1 LCYKLRIGVQRRN
14 HCADCRFGG
23 LILAWY
29 DSLLNASLKSAAT
42 AAVSDG
48 SMTFSEM
55 LNLLSLAATG
65 GVSASELSDLKSVY
79 TNFSPNFSSNYLKS
93 ITYSVVYDNPGN
105 AKWWGGAKT
114 LSAVAPLGNLQADS
128 SETVANRLIGK
139 WFLGTDLP
147 MPIAG
152 GDTATGKAATSVFNY
167 ATATGPLTVNGVA
180 ASDINQGSLG
190 DCYLMAALGSIA
202 NTQPAVINNMFT
214 ANSNGTYG
222 VTFYKAGAPVYST
235 VNSSLAVNTSGKLA
249 LAGDVNKSLSGEL
262 WVSLAEKAYTQLN
275 TQFDVDN
282 NGSQWNGENSY
293 QAIEG
298 GLAQAIKQVA
308 NVNYRYY
315 SSYYQGFGDSYDSG
329 EFYSANA
336 STYKQT
342 LISGLNAGA
351 IGWIGS
357 WGNTTG
363 SNGKQ
368 EFVAGHAFMLLA
380 YNAST
385 DKFVV
390 RNPWGGSGTSYY
402 NIQFEVSI
410 ETFWNSSVKAL
421 VALSDA
427 SIADPSYNYTLSSSA
442 SASTSAINEGSAIVF
457 TITRSGSGTSSTVYL
472 DSVDGSAGS
481 ADYAAFADRTVTFAA
496 NETVKTISV
505 STYSD
510 ALIESTE
517 NFSVALFKKSTDTSA
532 AVTSTAFIKDVA
544 VTSYGYT
551 VASSAAT
558 SATAASEG
566 QSITFTITR
575 SGTGTASTVYLSTG
589 AGTAGALDYSALTK
603 QALDFSSYDTTKTIT
618 VAAYKDALN
627 ESVESFSLNLFKS
640 LSDATAT
647 ASATAYIADAV
658 DPLYDYV
665 LLSNAS
671 SASAAAAEGGKVTFT
686 IMRGGT
692 GTASTVYLS
701 TLAGTAGITDYMPI
715 SKTPVTFS
723 ANQSIATLQVDVTQD
738 WWLEPVEYFRLGLYK
753 NQTDTVASAY
763 ATSYIKDVLVGSY
776 NYTIGSS
783 ASTAATATSEGSNV
797 TFTVTRSG
805 SGTASTVYVATASG
819 TAIGGSDYATQSR
832 QAVSFGTDETSKTV
846 TVATY
851 QDSLTEGNEYFWLNL
866 FRNAT
871 DTTSST
877 YAAAYIKDV
886 ALANYTYTLSSD
898 ATSTSA
904 AIEGGSITFTI
915 SRSGS
920 GSASTV
926 YVSTSNGSALG
937 GSDFAA
943 LSRQAI
949 NFAANETSK
958 TVTVATYQDG
968 QTEANEYFWLD
979 LYKNYSDT
987 NWSTYA
993 SAYIKDVPVT
1003 NYSYT
1008 VTSNAATSGTAVT
1021 EGSSVSF
1028 TITRSGSGSASTV
1041 YVSTS
1046 DGSAY
1051 GDSDFA
1057 SLDLQ
1062 SVTFGASETSKTVT
1076 VSTYT
1081 DSTTESPEYFWL
1093 DLYKNYT
1100 DSSWS
1105 SYGRAYIKDAPVT
1118 SYSYSVIS
1126 NATTSNPVT
1135 EGGAVTFT
1143 ITRSTSG
1150 SASTVYVAT
1159 SNGTAQSGSDYLAL
1173 SRQAVTFAANET
1185 SKTIS
1190 VSTYQDSLS
1199 ESTENFWLDLYT
1211 NATDVTWSAFASA
1224 YIKDAASVNYN
1235 YTVTSNANSTSKAV
1249 VEGGVITFTI
1259 TRSASGTAS
1268 TVYVST
1274 SEGSADNDLDFTPV
1288 ALQAVTFASNET
1300 TRTINVTTKADAISE
1315 GYEYLWLD
1323 LYKNA
1328 TDSFWTTYGTAY
1340 IKDPG
1345 FAALSLAAQADP
1357 PQRPVAAGP
1366 APSPGAVASAS
1377 QSPLILPGHTEGEY
1391 QNQSAFAALT
1401 ANGAVIS
1408 WGDSASGGDA
1418 SAVASQLDGSIRVT
1432 RVYSSAQ
1439 AFAALR
1445 ADGSVVTW
1453 GKQDAGGNSATVAS
1467 GINGSVDVT
1476 DIAATKLAF
1485 AALRTDG
1492 SVLSWGDDR
1501 YGGNSSAVASALTG
1515 SVPVVKIY
1523 SSSLAFAALRADG
1536 SVVTWGLDSFGGSAS
1551 NVTASL
1557 NGTVDVTKVFSSQ
1570 GAFAALR
1577 VDGSVV
1583 TWGAAGSGG
1592 DSSLVSAQLN
1602 GALDVTTIRATHT
1615 AFAAL
1620 RTDGSV
1626 ISWGDASFGGD
1637 SSAVA
1642 NSLNGNVDVV
1652 SLSSTGG
1659 AFAALRADGSVVT
1672 WGYDLFGGNSAKV
1685 AASLNGT
1692 EDVTSVLGNSAA
1704 FAALRSN
1711 GSVVAWG
1718 SDGHGGD
1725 TSSVSSQLDG
1735 SNRVVQLAA
1744 SNGAF
1749 AALRFD
1755 GSVVTWGDVYS
1766 GGDSA
1771 AVASQL
1777 NGTIPVSRIV
1787 ASSGAFM
1794 AVRIDGSVVSWGDP
1808 TTGGDAGSQATQLQ
1822 SVVGGAV
1829 VDAAGANW
1837 LTGSASI
1844 DALFGTVGHDTL
1856 SGLGGN
1862 DSLNGGTGTDTALY
1876 TGNRASYTTTKTA
1889 AGWTVSSAAEG
1900 LDTLAN
1906 IERLKFAD
1914 TTLALDLAGNAGTTA
1929 KILGAVFGPASVSNK
1944 GYVGIGL
1951 DYLDNRGYSYTQLMQ
1966 LALDARLGAN
1976 ASYDAVVDLLYSNV
1990 VGAMPDTAEHNY
2002 YVGLLNTKT
2011 FTPASLG
2018 VLAADTTQNT
2028 VNINLLGLASTGIE
2042 YSI

>member
-1 LCYKLRIGVQRRN
+1 M
-14 HCADCRFGG
+14 
-23 LILAWY
+23 AWY
-29 DSLLNASLKSAAT
+29 DSLLNASLKSAAST
-42 AAVSDG
+42 AVNDG
-48 SMTFSEM
+48 SVTFSEM
-55 LNLLSLAATG
+55 LNLLSLAASG

-79 TNFSPNFSSNYLKS
+79 SNFSPNFSSNYLKS

-105 AKWWGGAKT
+105 AKWWGGTST
-114 LSAVAPLGNLQADS
+114 LSSVAPLGNLQADS

-152 GDTATGKAATSVFNY
+152 GDTATGKAATRVFSY
-167 ATATGPLTVNGVA
+167 ATASGPLTVNGVA
-180 ASDINQGSLG
+180 ATDINQGAAG
-190 DCYLMAALGSIA
+190 DCYLMAALGAIA
-202 NTQPAVINNMFT
+202 NARPTVINNMFT
-214 ANSNGTYG
+214 PNSNGTYG
-222 VTFYKAGAPVYST
+222 VTFYKASAPVYST
-235 VNSSLAVNTSGKLA
+235 VNNSLAVNTSGKLA

-336 STYKQT
+336 STYKQA

-517 NFSVALFKKSTDTSA
+517 NFSVALYKNAADTSSA
-532 AVTSTAFIKDVA
+532 ATATAFIKDVA

-558 SATAASEG
+558 IGNAALEG
-566 QSITFTITR
+566 QNITFTITR
-575 SGTGTASTVYLSTG
+575 TGTGTGTASTVYLSTL
-589 AGTAGALDYSALTK
+589 AGTAGSLDYSALTK
-603 QALDFSSYDTTKTIT
+603 QALDFSTFDTSKTIT
-618 VAAYKDALN
+618 VITYKDALN

-665 LLSNAS
+665 LVSNAGS
-671 SASAAAAEGGKVTFT
+671 SGAGAAEGGKVTFT
-686 IMRGGT
+686 ITRGGT

-701 TLAGTAGITDYMPI
+701 TLAATAGITDYLPI

-738 WWLEPVEYFRLGLYK
+738 WWLEPVEYFRLGLYQ
-753 NQTDTVASAY
+753 NQTDTVARAY

-783 ASTAATATSEGSNV
+783 AGTAATAVPEGAPV

-832 QAVSFGTDETSKTV
+832 QAVTFGATETSKNV

-866 FRNAT
+866 YRNAS
-871 DTTSST
+871 DTTRST
-877 YAAAYIKDV
+877 YATAYIKDV
-886 ALANYTYTLSSD
+886 VLTDYAYTLTSNASS
-898 ATSTSA
+898 ATTA
-904 AIEGGSITFTI
+904 ATEGGSVTFTI
-915 SRSGS
+915 SRSAS

-937 GSDFAA
+937 GSDFTA
-943 LSRQAI
+943 LTRQAI
-949 NFAANETSK
+949 DFGANDTSK
-958 TVTVATYQDG
+958 TVTVAAYQDDK
-968 QTEANEYFWLD
+968 TEATEYFWLE
-979 LYKNYSDT
+979 LYKNYADT
-987 NWSTYA
+987 TTATYG
-993 SAYIKDVPVT
+993 SAYIKDIPVVS
-1003 NYSYT
+1003 YSYK
-1008 VTSNAATSGTAVT
+1008 VSSNAATSSAAVI
-1021 EGSSVSF
+1021 EGNDVTF
-1028 TITRSGSGSASTV
+1028 TITRTASGSGVGSASTV

-1057 SLDLQ
+1057 SINLQ
-1062 SVTFGASETSKTVT
+1062 SVTFGANETSKTVT
-1076 VSTYT
+1076 VKTLA
-1081 DSTTESPEYFWL
+1081 DSTTESPESFWL

-1100 DSSWS
+1100 DSTETTS
-1105 SYGRAYIKDAPVT
+1105 GLAYIKDVPVI
-1118 SYSYSVIS
+1118 SYTYSVTS
-1126 NATTSNPVT
+1126 NATVSNPVT
-1135 EGGAVTFT
+1135 EGGTVTFT
-1143 ITRSTSG
+1143 IIRSASG

-1159 SNGTAQSGSDYLAL
+1159 SNGTAQSGSDYIAL

-1185 SKTIS
+1185 SQTIS
-1190 VSTYQDSLS
+1190 VTTKTDSLS
-1199 ESTENFWLDLYT
+1199 EG
-1211 NATDVTWSAFASA
+1211 
-1224 YIKDAASVNYN
+1224 K
-1235 YTVTSNANSTSKAV
+1235 
-1249 VEGGVITFTI
+1249 
-1259 TRSASGTAS
+1259 
-1268 TVYVST
+1268 
-1274 SEGSADNDLDFTPV
+1274 
-1288 ALQAVTFASNET
+1288 
-1300 TRTINVTTKADAISE
+1300 
-1315 GYEYLWLD
+1315 EYFWLD

-1328 TDSFWTTYGTAY
+1328 TDTNWIGYRSAY
-1340 IKDPG
+1340 IKDPVV
-1345 FAALSLAAQADP
+1345 AALSLAAEP
-1357 PQRPVAAGP
+1357 ELPLHAAATNASSLGP
-1366 APSPGAVASAS
+1366 VASAS
-1377 QSPLILPGHTEGEY
+1377 SSLLVLPGHTEAEY
-1391 QNQSAFAALT
+1391 QNQYAFAALK
-1401 ANGAVIS
+1401 ANGSVVS
-1408 WGDSASGGDA
+1408 WGDNASGGDT
-1418 SAVASQLDGSIRVT
+1418 SAVAAFLDGVVRVT
-1432 RVYSSAQ
+1432 RIYSNAQ
-1439 AFAALR
+1439 AFSALR
-1445 ADGSVVTW
+1445 ADGSVITW
-1453 GKQDAGGNSATVAS
+1453 GKADAGGSSAAVAS
-1467 GINGSVDVT
+1467 GISGVIDVT

-1485 AALRTDG
+1485 AALRQDG
-1492 SVLSWGDDR
+1492 SVLAWGDGR
-1501 YGGNSSAVASALTG
+1501 YGGDISAVANALNG
-1515 SVPVVKIY
+1515 SVPVAKVY
-1523 SSSLAFAALRADG
+1523 SNSLAFAALRTDG
-1536 SVVTWGLDSFGGSAS
+1536 SVVTWGLDSFGGNSSA
-1551 NVTASL
+1551 VATSL
-1557 NGTVDVTKVFSSQ
+1557 NGTIDVSRVFSSQ

-1577 VDGSVV
+1577 TDGSVV
-1583 TWGAAGSGG
+1583 TWGATGSGG
-1592 DSSLVSAQLN
+1592 DSSTVSTQLD
-1602 GALDVTTIRATHT
+1602 GVLDVTAVSATQT
-1615 AFAAL
+1615 AMAAL
-1620 RTDGSV
+1620 RADGSV
-1626 ISWGDASFGGD
+1626 VAWGNSIFGGD

-1642 NSLNGNVDVV
+1642 NSLNGELDVV

-1659 AFAALRADGSVVT
+1659 AFAALRSDGSVIT
-1672 WGYDLFGGNSAKV
+1672 WGYDLYGGNSAKV
-1685 AASLNGT
+1685 AAELKGT
-1692 EDVTSVLGNSAA
+1692 EDVISVLGNNGA
-1704 FAALRSN
+1704 FAAIRTN
-1711 GSVVAWG
+1711 GSVIAWG
-1718 SDGHGGD
+1718 SDSHGGD
-1725 TSSVSSQLDG
+1725 TSSVSAQLDG
-1735 SNRVVQLAA
+1735 STRVVQLYA

-1755 GSVVTWGDVYS
+1755 GSVVTWGDLYA
-1766 GGDSA
+1766 GGDSS

-1777 NGTIPVSRIV
+1777 NGAIPVSRIV
-1787 ASSGAFM
+1787 GTGGAFM
-1794 AVRIDGSVVSWGDP
+1794 AVRMDGSVVSWGD
-1808 TTGGDAGSQATQLQ
+1808 TAAGGDSGSRSTSLQ
-1822 SVVGGAV
+1822 SVVGGAM
-1829 VDAAGANW
+1829 VDATGVNW
-1837 LTGSASI
+1837 LTGSGNI
-1844 DALFGTVGHDTL
+1844 DALFGTVGNDTL
-1856 SGLGGN
+1856 YGRGGN
-1862 DSLNGGTGTDTALY
+1862 DSLNGGAGTDTALY
-1876 TGNRASYTTTKTA
+1876 YGNRASYTTTKTA
-1889 AGWTVSSAAEG
+1889 TGWTVSSAAEG
-1900 LDTLAN
+1900 LDTLTN

-1929 KILGAVFGPASVSNK
+1929 KILGAVFGRASVSNK
-1944 GYVGIGL
+1944 AYMGIGL
-1951 DYLDNRGYSYTQLMQ
+1951 DYLDNQSYSYAQLMQ
-1966 LALDARLGAN
+1966 LALDARLGPD

-1990 VGAMPDTAEHNY
+1990 VGVLPGTAEHNY
-2002 YVGLLNTKT
+2002 YVGLLNAKT

-2018 VLAADTTQNT
+2018 VLAAETTENT
-2028 VNINLLGLASTGIE
+2028 LNINLLGLVSTGID
-2042 YSI
+2042 YSV

>member
-1 LCYKLRIGVQRRN
+1 M
-14 HCADCRFGG
+14 
-23 LILAWY
+23 AWY

-79 TNFSPNFSSNYLKS
+79 TNFSSNFSSNYLKS

-235 VNSSLAVNTSGKLA
+235 VNNSLAVNTSGKLA
-249 LAGDVNKSLSGEL
+249 LAGDVNKSLTGEL

-282 NGSQWNGENSY
+282 YGSQWNGENSY

-298 GLAQAIKQVA
+298 GFAQAIKQVA

-315 SSYYQGFGDSYDSG
+315 SSYFTGIGDSYDSG

-368 EFVAGHAFMLLA
+368 EFVEGHAFMLLA
-380 YNAST
+380 YNATT

-390 RNPWGGSGTSYY
+390 RNPWGGKGTGDY
-402 NIQFEVSI
+402 NPQFEVSI
-410 ETFWNSSVKAL
+410 ETFWNSNVKAL
-421 VALSDA
+421 VALSNA
-427 SIADPSYNYTLSSSA
+427 TIADPTYNYTLASSA
-442 SASTSAINEGSAIVF
+442 GTSATAVSEGSATVF

-481 ADYAAFADRTVTFAA
+481 ADYAAFADRSVTFAA
-496 NETVKTISV
+496 NETVKTIAV

-510 ALIESTE
+510 TLVESTE
-517 NFSVALFKKSTDTSA
+517 NFSVSLYKKFTDTSA
-532 AVTSTAFIKDVA
+532 AATSTAFIKDVA
-544 VTSYGYT
+544 VTNFGYT
-551 VASSAAT
+551 VSSSAAT
-558 SATAASEG
+558 SAKAATEG

-575 SGTGTASTVYLSTG
+575 SGTGTASTVYLSTF
-589 AGTAGALDYSALTK
+589 AGTASNLDYSALSK
-603 QALDFSSYDTTKTIT
+603 QVLNFSSYDTTKTIT
-618 VAAYKDALN
+618 VTAFKDALN
-627 ESVESFSLNLFKS
+627 ESVESFGLNLLKN
-640 LSDATAT
+640 LSDTTAT
-647 ASATAYIADAV
+647 ASATACIADAV
-658 DPLYDYV
+658 DPLYEYV
-665 LLSNAS
+665 LVSDAGS
-671 SASAAAAEGGKVTFT
+671 SGAAAAEGGKVTFT
-686 IMRGGT
+686 ITRGGT

-701 TLAGTAGITDYMPI
+701 TIAGTAGITDYI
-715 SKTPVTFS
+715 HIDKTPVTFS
-723 ANQSIATLQVDVTQD
+723 GNQTIATLQVDVAQD

-753 NQTDTVASAY
+753 NQTDAAASTY
-763 ATSYIKDVLVGSY
+763 ATAYIKDVLVGSY

-783 ASTAATATSEGSNV
+783 ASSAATAVSEGDSV

-819 TAIGGSDYATQSR
+819 TAVGGSDYATQSR
-832 QAVSFGTDETSKTV
+832 QAVTFDATETSKTV

-877 YAAAYIKDV
+877 YATAYIKDV
-886 ALANYTYTLSSD
+886 ALANFTYTLSSD

-904 AIEGGSITFTI
+904 ALEGGSISFTI

-949 NFAANETSK
+949 KFAANETSK

-979 LYKNYSDT
+979 LYKNYADT
-987 NWSTYA
+987 NWATYV

-1057 SLDLQ
+1057 SVDLQ

-1081 DSTTESPEYFWL
+1081 DSTTESNEYFWL

-1100 DSSWS
+1100 DSSWTT
-1105 SYGRAYIKDAPVT
+1105 YGKAYIKDAPVT
-1118 SYSYSVIS
+1118 SYTYSVSS

-1135 EGGAVTFT
+1135 EGSAVTFT

-1150 SASTVYVAT
+1150 SASTVYVST

-1173 SRQAVTFAANET
+1173 SRQAITFAANET

-1199 ESTENFWLDLYT
+1199 EATENFWLDLFT
-1211 NATDVTWSAFASA
+1211 NATDVTWSAFGSA
-1224 YIKDAASVNYN
+1224 YIKDSAGTNYS
-1235 YTVTSNANSTSKAV
+1235 YTVTSSANSMSNAV
-1249 VEGGVITFTI
+1249 VEGGVVTFTI
-1259 TRSASGTAS
+1259 TRSASGSAS
-1268 TVYVST
+1268 TVYIST
-1274 SEGSADNDLDFTPV
+1274 SEGLADSDLDFTPLS
-1288 ALQAVTFASNET
+1288 LQAVTFAANET
-1300 TRTINVTTKADAISE
+1300 SKAISVSTKTDNLSE
-1315 GYEYLWLD
+1315 GYEYFWLD
-1323 LYKNA
+1323 LYKYA
-1328 TDSFWTTYGTAY
+1328 TDSTWTSYGTAH

-1345 FAALSLAAQADP
+1345 FAALSLGTQADLP
-1357 PQRPVAAGP
+1357 TRS
-1366 APSPGAVASAS
+1366 APSNVGLSLSATSSTS
-1377 QSPLILPGHTEGEY
+1377 QPALVLPGHTEGEY
-1391 QNQSAFAALT
+1391 QNQAAFAALK
-1401 ANGAVIS
+1401 ANGAVVS
-1408 WGDSASGGDA
+1408 WGDSTSGGDA
-1418 SAVASQLDGSIRVT
+1418 SAVATQLDGSVRVT
-1432 RVYSSAQ
+1432 KIYSSAQ

-1453 GKQDAGGNSATVAS
+1453 GKADSGGDSTPLAS
-1467 GINGSVDVT
+1467 GLNGVIDIT

-1485 AALRTDG
+1485 AALRIDG
-1492 SVLSWGDDR
+1492 SVLAWGDDR
-1501 YGGNSSAVASALTG
+1501 YGGNSSAVASALNG
-1515 SVPVVKIY
+1515 SVPAVKVY
-1523 SSSLAFAALRADG
+1523 SNSLAFAALRVDG
-1536 SVVTWGLDSFGGSAS
+1536 SIVTWGLDSFGGHAS
-1551 NVTASL
+1551 NVAVSL
-1557 NGTVDVTKVFSSQ
+1557 NGGVDVVRVFSSQ

-1592 DSSLVSAQLN
+1592 DSSSVSAQIN

-1626 ISWGDASFGGD
+1626 VTWGDSSFGGD

-1642 NSLNGNVDVV
+1642 SSLSGALDVV
-1652 SLSSTGG
+1652 SVSSTGG
-1659 AFAALRADGSVVT
+1659 AFAALRTDGSVIT
-1672 WGYDLFGGNSAKV
+1672 WGYKLFGGNSAKV
-1685 AASLNGT
+1685 ASALDGT
-1692 EDVTSVLGNSAA
+1692 EDVTLVLGNSAA
-1704 FAALRSN
+1704 FAAIRTN
-1711 GSVVAWG
+1711 GSIVAWG
-1718 SDGHGGD
+1718 SDSHGGD
-1725 TSSVSSQLDG
+1725 TSGVSTQLDG
-1735 SNRVVQLAA
+1735 SIRVVQLYA
-1744 SNGAF
+1744 SNSAF

-1755 GSVVTWGDVYS
+1755 GSVVTWGDLYA
-1766 GGDSA
+1766 GGDST

-1787 ASSGAFM
+1787 ASGGAFM
-1794 AVRIDGSVVSWGDP
+1794 AIRIDGSVVSWGDP
-1808 TTGGDAGSQATQLQ
+1808 TAGGDAGSQATQLQ

-1862 DSLNGGTGTDTALY
+1862 DSLNGGAGTDTALY
-1876 TGNRASYTTTKTA
+1876 TGNRASYTTTKTT

-1906 IERLKFAD
+1906 IERMQFGD
-1914 TTLALDLAGNAGTTA
+1914 VSLATDLGLDQSAGKAA
-1929 KILGAVFGPASVSNK
+1929 LLLGAVLGKTLMIAKQPVLGTVITLFDAGYNLQQLSGAMMRLDIWGLLANGGGSNVSNQQ
-1944 GYVGIGL
+1944 IAN
-1951 DYLDNRGYSYTQLMQ
+1951 YLLTTVNKVAPDTVT
-1966 LALDARLGAN
+1966 LAQAAN
-1976 ASYDAVVDLLYSNV
+1976 ALNAETGASQGNFLWHLAESAVNQSQIDL
-1990 VGAMPDTAEHNY
+1990 
-2002 YVGLLNTKT
+2002 VGL
-2011 FTPASLG
+2011 
-2018 VLAADTTQNT
+2018 AA
-2028 VNINLLGLASTGIE
+2028 TGIA
-2042 YSI
+2042 YIA